1 MLSVCRIHITSNCCR
16 HWLGSRET
24 WRSPQFL
31 WCSLRHVDFV
41 KSKNRPLSS
50 FQCGFG
56 EVHLASFWVVMSK
69 PFFNEFA
76 IMMRMTL
83 KWLESLLVSAGMR
96 LTRFVNKFWTA
107 EFSASSARFGGRMC
121 LPIFGPG
128 SPDSSFV
135 ALPRFARKIV
145 FKCFQ
150 VSCQLESLSQ
160 TGSSLPS
167 AASAAVQHCRYAGRG
182 RDCSVEIIGKIA

>member
-69 PFFNEFA
+69 PFFNELA

-96 LTRFVNKFWTA
+96 LTRFVNKFWTT
-107 EFSASSARFGGRMC
+107 EFPQAV
-121 LPIFGPG
+121 
-128 SPDSSFV
+128 PDLVVACVYLFLDLVRLIHCV
-135 ALPRFARKIV
+135 ALPGKLCSNPFKFQADRKA
-145 FKCFQ
+145 CCTQ
-150 VSCQLESLSQ
+150 VPA
-160 TGSSLPS
+160 LPQPPQPP
-167 AASAAVQHCRYAGRG
+167 VTWINFNHHCP
-182 RDCSVEIIGKIA
+182 